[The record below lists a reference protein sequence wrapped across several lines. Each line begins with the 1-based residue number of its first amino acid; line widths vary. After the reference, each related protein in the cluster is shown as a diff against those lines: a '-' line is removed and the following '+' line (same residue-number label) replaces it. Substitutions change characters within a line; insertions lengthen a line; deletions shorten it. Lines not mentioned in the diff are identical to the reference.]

1 MIELKYNFDEV
12 IDRRNSD
19 CVKWDTLEDSYGVSD
34 ILPMWIADMDFK
46 SADEIIEALKTRAE
60 CGVFGYNFRNDGFYD
75 SIIKWVKD
83 RYNWE
88 IKKEWIVFTPGVVA
102 GFNIGIRAL
111 TKESEAVIIQ
121 PPVYPPFARVINS
134 SNRKLVT
141 NPLVNIDGKYRIDF
155 DDLEEKIKTSKTLL
169 FCSPHNPVGRVWN
182 EEELNKVAKLA
193 IENKAVIIS
202 DEIHC
207 DLTFN
212 GVKHTM
218 IASLS
223 KEMAMNSITLIA
235 PSKTF
240 NIAGLFTSVAIIP
253 NDDIRERVNK
263 EIELMEIDHVSI
275 FGAVGLEAAYNHG
288 AQWLEELKI
297 YLEGNTDYVIE
308 YIEKNIPKIKANK
321 PDGTYLLWL
330 DCRELGLDQNALN
343 DLMIKKGKVLLNDGS
358 TFGIEGEGFLRL
370 NIGCSRATV
379 MEAMKRIEKAVNSI
393 E

>member
-60 CGVFGYNFRNDGFYD
+60 SGVFGYNFRNDGFYD

-155 DDLEEKIKTSKTLL
+155 DDLEEKIKTAKTLL

-223 KEMAMNSITLIA
+223 EEMAMNSITFIA

-288 AQWLEELKI
+288 AQWLEELKV
-297 YLEGNTDYVIE
+297 YLESNADYVIE
-308 YIEKNIPKIKANK
+308 YIEKNIPKIKVNK

>member
-60 CGVFGYNFRNDGFYD
+60 SGVFGYNFRNDGFYD

-155 DDLEEKIKTSKTLL
+155 DDLEEKIKTAKTLL

-202 DEIHC
+202 DEIHS

-308 YIEKNIPKIKANK
+308 YIEKNIPKIKVNK